1 MYLVGDTLKLR
12 SVAIGF
18 QYGHLGNTHTLLLPP
33 LVLARHTFSCKKTL
47 LTPES
52 IFTATGH
59 IIETQT
65 EESSH
70 QTAFLWFLQSK
81 DKTDTAD
88 APFQSRE

>member
-33 LVLARHTFSCKKTL
+33 LVTFSCKKTL

-52 IFTATGH
+52 VFTATGH

-81 DKTDTAD
+81 DKTDKAD

>member
-1 MYLVGDTLKLR
+1 MAFSMATSVIRTLCYYRHLFWPVIRFLV
-12 SVAIGF
+12 
-18 QYGHLGNTHTLLLPP
+18 
-33 LVLARHTFSCKKTL
+33 KKTL

-52 IFTATGH
+52 VITATGH
-59 IIETQT
+59 IVETQT